1 MDIMRMVQ
9 YVGKPMRGINT
20 LVRRALKTAE
30 ETGELAEAT
39 LSVTSE
45 SNGKKKALIH
55 VIEEAVDVTIM
66 GLDIAMTKPEEW
78 DSISDKD
85 WIHLVEE
92 IFEAKLAKWQEQAVR
107 NDTLIGEKLPSFT
120 DDDRKKFIESLNE
133 LF

>member
-9 YVGKPMRGINT
+9 YVGKPMRSIDT

-39 LSVTSE
+39 LSITSG
-45 SNGKKKALIH
+45 SNDKNKALIH

-78 DSISDKD
+78 DNISDAD
-85 WIHLVEE
+85 WICLVEE
-92 IFEAKLAKWQEQAVR
+92 IFEAKLSMWNAQCVR
-107 NDTLIGEKLPSFT
+107 GGTLVDEKLPSFT
-120 DDDRKKFIESLNE
+120 DEDRKKFIESLNE
-133 LF
+133 LC